1 MSQGRRVSRRT
12 PTASVG
18 ALVGAR
24 ADQVARAVGS
34 VSRSSA
40 RALARVTVL
49 CLVLAALVM
58 VTDWQPLDGDAD
70 RARPRSAAPTAIDL
84 RKLPE
89 ATTRAR
95 INAAPRDRDPGSQG
109 DGEVVRP
116 VRMLALYAAPGRRP
130 FAKIGPSQIG
140 PTWLPV
146 VERRGAW
153 SKVLLPSRPN
163 GSSGWLRTS
172 NLDRASTPYLIR
184 VHLGS
189 RELELI
195 SDDQVVGTWP
205 VAIGAPETPTPTGRT
220 FLHGSITDPNQPYSP
235 VILPL
240 GSHSAT
246 LDSYGGGPGTVA
258 LHTWPD
264 PDVFGQAVSHG
275 CIRVPA
281 EALERLM
288 EVPLGTL
295 VLVDQE

>member
-1 MSQGRRVSRRT
+1 MTQGRRVSRRT

-24 ADQVARAVGS
+24 ADQVSRAVGS
-34 VSRSSA
+34 VCRGSA
-40 RALARVTVL
+40 RTLARVTVL
-49 CLVLAALVM
+49 CLVIAGLVV
-58 VTDWQPLDGDAD
+58 VTGWQPLDDATGRD
-70 RARPRSAAPTAIDL
+70 RARPRSAEIDL

-95 INAAPRDRDPGSQG
+95 IDAAPRDRDTGSQAG
-109 DGEVVRP
+109 GEVVRP
-116 VRMLALYAAPGRRP
+116 LQMLPLYAAPGRRP
-130 FAKIGPSQIG
+130 FARIGPTQIG

-172 NLDRASTPYLIR
+172 NLERATTPYLIR

-189 RELELI
+189 RELELT

-220 FLHGSITDPNQPYSP
+220 FLHGSITDPNQSYSP

-240 GSHSAT
+240 GAHSAT
-246 LDSYGGGPGTVA
+246 LDTYGGGPGTVA